1 MVEYTLF
8 DTAIGSCGIVWNA
21 RGVSGFLLPESTSS
35 ATRRRLLSRFKGA
48 IETPPSPEIRR
59 VIDCV
64 TTLMSGERTDLA
76 FVPVDMDGLPEFHQR
91 VYEIARTIPP
101 GATLTYGEIATRLG
115 DPGSARAVG
124 QALGRNPIPVI
135 VPCHR
140 VLAAGGRRGGFSAP
154 GGTATKLNLLAIE
167 GAQLF

>member
-1 MVEYTLF
+1 MNAYALF

-21 RGVSGFLLPESTSS
+21 RGVCGFLLPEPTSS
-35 ATRRRLLSRFKGA
+35 ATRRRLLSRFKDA
-48 IETPPSPEIRR
+48 AETPPSPEIIKIIRA
-59 VIDCV
+59 V
-64 TTLMSGERTDLA
+64 TALLGGERTDLA
-76 FVPVDMDGLPEFHQR
+76 FVAVDMDGLPEFHQR
-91 VYEIARTIPP
+91 VYDVARTIPP
-101 GATLTYGEIATRLG
+101 GATMTYGEIAARLG

-140 VLAAGGRRGGFSAP
+140 VLAADGRNGGFSAP

>member
-1 MVEYTLF
+1 VNAYALF

-21 RGVSGFLLPESTSS
+21 RGISGFLLPESSSS
-35 ATRRRLLSRFKGA
+35 ATRSRLLSRFKGA
-48 IETPPSPEIRR
+48 EESDPPPDVRR
-59 VIDCV
+59 TIDAV
-64 TTLMSGERTDLA
+64 AALLRGERTDLA

-91 VYEIARTIPP
+91 VYEVARTIPP
-101 GATLTYGEIATRLG
+101 GTTMTYGEIASRLG

-124 QALGRNPIPVI
+124 QALGKNPIPVI

-140 VLAAGGRRGGFSAP
+140 VLAAGGRNGGFSAP

>member
-1 MVEYTLF
+1 MIEYALF
-8 DTAIGSCGIVWNA
+8 DTAIGICGIAWTE
-21 RGVSGFLLPESTSS
+21 RGIAGFLLPERS
-35 ATRRRLLSRFKGA
+35 AAWMRKRMSSRFSA
-48 IETPPSPEIRR
+48 SESVPPTAVQRI
-59 VIDCV
+59 IDSV
-64 TTLMSGERTDLA
+64 VALLRGERTDLA
-76 FVPVDMDGLPEFHQR
+76 FVPVDMNGIPEFHQR
-91 VYEIARTIPP
+91 VYEVARTIPP
-101 GATLTYGEIATRLG
+101 GATMTYGQIAERLG

-140 VLAAGGRRGGFSAP
+140 VLAAGGRNGGFSAP